1 MYPFQ
6 ENLKEVNTPENTCIV
21 DVTCILK
28 EEKIL
33 VTKSAIL
40 SSLLMFDLFGNVG
53 SKTGDDENFLVLY
66 V

>member
-6 ENLKEVNTPENTCIV
+6 ENLKQVNTPENTCIV

-33 VTKSAIL
+33 VTKTAIL
-40 SSLLMFDLFGNVG
+40 SSLLVFDVFGNNG
-53 SKTGDDENFLVLY
+53 SKTSDGEIF
-66 V
+66 